1 MIEGKRHNAPAGTA
15 AKTVRLL
22 NIDVTSVTES
32 GLLDALEKGLVVTP
46 NVDHFVHLQK
56 NQEFY
61 EAYQS
66 AEWIV
71 CDSRIVYFLS
81 KLLPES
87 LPEAIPGS
95 SFLGSFYMYH
105 KNDKECRIFL
115 LGAAEGVAHQA
126 MDQINRKVGREIV
139 IGAHSPSYGF
149 EKNEAECDQI
159 IDIINQSG
167 ATVLVIGAGGVK
179 QEIWLA
185 RYRHRMPGVKLFMAL
200 GATIDFE
207 AGNVSRAPKLLRDI
221 GMEWLYRLMMEP
233 KRMYRRYL
241 INDPVFF
248 LYFAKQLLGIY
259 RNPFERKT
267 GIPQTSK

>member
-1 MIEGKRHNAPAGTA
+1 MIEGIRHTSRTGFGTA
-15 AKTVRLL
+15 TVRLL
-22 NIDVTSVTES
+22 NIDVTSITES
-32 GLLDALEKGLVVTP
+32 DLLSTLEEGMLVTP
-46 NVDHFVHLQK
+46 NVDHLVHLQK
-56 NQEFY
+56 NSDFY
-61 EAYQS
+61 QAYQS

-95 SFLGSFYMYH
+95 SFLGSFYRYH

-126 MDQINRKVGREIV
+126 MGQINRKVGREIV

-159 IDIINQSG
+159 IDIVNQSG

-267 GIPQTSK
+267 GMPQTSK